1 MARRRWRRRR
11 SRATSEGDECKKTF
25 RFVASTASSETAS
38 RVGVVGWAR
47 RGRGRVVQN
56 PAREEGGLAWGW
68 VAATRASED
77 EDEGEGD
84 DEGDESR
91 VNESD

>member
-1 MARRRWRRRR
+1 M
-11 SRATSEGDECKKTF
+11 RATRVKKTF

-56 PAREEGGLAWGW
+56 PAREEGGLGWGW
-68 VAATRASED
+68 VPTTRASEGD
-77 EDEGEGD
+77 DKGD
-84 DEGDESR
+84 DEGDE
-91 VNESD
+91 

>member
-1 MARRRWRRRR
+1 
-11 SRATSEGDECKKTF
+11 
-25 RFVASTASSETAS
+25 
-38 RVGVVGWAR
+38 
-47 RGRGRVVQN
+47 VVQN